1 MKGPIIHCRR
11 RRSFTKLIFA
21 WSSPKQR
28 NSRGIAEDISLPR
41 QPKRCG
47 RILIE
52 SVRQKNAQK
61 RGGDFHRIELDAV
74 HLENRRRDD
83 KLLALDSALDR
94 LEQIDASK
102 AQLIKLRF
110 FSGLTIVEAA
120 QALGISVATAE
131 RSWAFSRAWLQSAM
145 RAE

>member
-1 MKGPIIHCRR
+1 AMR
-11 RRSFTKLIFA
+11 
-21 WSSPKQR
+21 
-28 NSRGIAEDISLPR
+28 
-41 QPKRCG
+41 

-61 RGGDFHRIELDAV
+61 RGGDFQRIQLDAV
-74 HLENRRRDD
+74 DPESRSRDD

-102 AQLIKLRF
+102 AQLVKLRF

-120 QALGISVATAE
+120 QAMGISLATAE
-131 RSWAFSRAWLQSAM
+131 RSWAFSRAWLQTAM